1 MKKINVITS
10 SLLLLILITFSTL
23 IKSDET
29 VTTKESGDESSK
41 TPLEQIPIGLNG
53 LNDTLYWGTY
63 RPHTYFGMKTRSTLP
78 INTGLIWSTPN
89 IGMGTYNKFHYKVV
103 QGGDNGIKS
112 YTWVKHDGKNFGSQ
126 EIIDFQGHLNLTT
139 SFIKNSGPKGGDWS
153 VKISGKSNYT
163 NKGEVPLVSLIYYIH
178 DESLKKS
185 SENGLTINI
194 ADDNNN
200 NNKNNNIHIKGEHP
214 EIGKYTLHF
223 KDIKSTSN
231 DNDDGDNTNNNCLEE
246 MRKEEY
252 NLVDN
257 QKDLCDWRFYG
268 SSNYDSSTNWNI
280 FNNIFDQDFNQ
291 HNEAVFRTWNTQRF
305 KHFIPTLPN
314 KLKQNSNV
322 IAVQRVLTVPFNIE
336 ISFISHEFHNE
347 KELTEQQVEEII
359 KSILTGTAFDKT
371 FSKFEK
377 QFDDKFNKKFLGEKL
392 KKHKPEIYKV
402 SKESLSNLLGGF
414 GYWYGSGI
422 TKKSLKSDKIIKS
435 KPVALFSATPSRP
448 AFPRG
453 FLWDEG
459 FQQLLAS
466 TFDVELTI
474 ESLSHWLNIMDENGW
489 IPREQIL
496 GLEAASMVPE
506 EFRLQ
511 LPNIANPPSIILAIN
526 RLLEIS
532 QAYKERTAHMSG
544 NDNTDAR
551 QFKINMMR
559 DLSVIIENN
568 KEYDSIQRFLHSA
581 LPRIE
586 RFYQYYWNTQS
597 SGLIENSFRWR
608 GRKINHTLAS
618 GLDDY
623 PRASEPSTSEVHVDL
638 NSWVA
643 FFAKSLSTLTKYLGG
658 SDNKNQEKSELY
670 FKQFRLIQSNIE
682 QMHWDEK
689 ENLFHDIL
697 IHKNGTKE
705 FTRTYGY
712 MNYFPML
719 LGVLDT
725 DSPKVSP
732 LLTTLKDVNGIWS
745 RWGIRSMSV
754 KDKNFGTHENYWKG
768 PIWININYLFVQSMN
783 KIYTGTPAINEC
795 YQTLRFN
802 IINNIGNIYSETGNI
817 YEQYDPLTG
826 LGIRNRP
833 FNGWTALVSL
843 ISSEQY

>member
-1 MKKINVITS
+1 MKKINIITS
-10 SLLLLILITFSTL
+10 SLLLLILITFSSL
-23 IKSDET
+23 IKSDEKVEET
-29 VTTKESGDESSK
+29 ESLL
-41 TPLEQIPIGLNG
+41 LEKIPIGLNG

-63 RPHTYFGMKTRSTLP
+63 RPHTYFGMKTRSTKP

-89 IGMGTYNKFHYKVV
+89 IGMGSYNKFHYKVV

-112 YTWVKHDGKNFGSQ
+112 YTWTKHDGKNFGSQ
-126 EIIDFQGHLNLTT
+126 EITDVGGHLNLTT
-139 SFIKNSGPKGGDWS
+139 SFIKNSGSKGGDWS
-153 VKISGKSNYT
+153 VRISAKSNYT

-178 DESLKKS
+178 DESIKKS
-185 SENGLTINI
+185 SNGLNINI
-194 ADDNNN
+194 ADNNSNNN
-200 NNKNNNIHIKGEHP
+200 NNNNNIHIKGEHP

-223 KDIKSTSN
+223 KDIKTSN
-231 DNDDGDNTNNNCLEE
+231 SNNNNNNNCLEE
-246 MRKEEY
+246 MIKEEY
-252 NLVDN
+252 NLIN
-257 QKDLCDWRFYG
+257 SQKDLCDWRFYG
-268 SSNYDSSTNWNI
+268 SSNYDSNKNWNV

-291 HNEAVFRTWNTQRF
+291 HNEAVFRAWNTERF
-305 KHFIPTLPN
+305 KGFIPTLPN
-314 KLKQNSNV
+314 KLKENSNV

-336 ISFISHEFHNE
+336 ISFVSHEFHNK
-347 KELTEQQVEEII
+347 KELTEQQVDEIV
-359 KSILTGTAFDKT
+359 KSILTGSEFDST

-392 KKHKPEIYKV
+392 KKHKSEIYKV
-402 SKESLSNLLGGF
+402 TKESLSNLLGGF

-422 TKKSLKSDKIIKS
+422 TKKSEKIIKS

-459 FQQLLAS
+459 FHQLLTS

-511 LPNIANPPSIILAIN
+511 LPNIANPPSIILVIN
-526 RLLEIS
+526 KLLEIS
-532 QAYKERTAHMSG
+532 QAYKERTTHRKTEDDDYDGVEKLKMS
-544 NDNTDAR
+544 
-551 QFKINMMR
+551 MMR
-559 DLSVIIENN
+559 DLSIIIENN

-581 LPRIE
+581 LPRLE

-597 SGLIENSFRWR
+597 SNLVENSFRWR

-623 PRASEPSTSEVHVDL
+623 PRASQPSTSEIHIDL

-643 FFAKSLSTLTKYLGG
+643 FFAKSLSNLTKYLGG
-658 SDNKNQEKSELY
+658 NVEQQEKSQMY
-670 FKQFRLIQSNIE
+670 FKQFKLIQSNIE

-689 ENLFHDIL
+689 ESLFHDIL
-697 IHKNGTKE
+697 IHKNGSKE
-705 FTRTYGY
+705 FLRTYGY

-719 LGVLDT
+719 LGVLDV
-725 DSPKVSP
+725 DSSMISP
-732 LLTTLKDVNGIWS
+732 LLTTIKDVNGIWS

-768 PIWININYLFVQSMN
+768 PIWININYLFVHSMN
-783 KIYTGTPAINEC
+783 KIYMNTPSIGEC

-802 IINNIGNIYSETGNI
+802 LINNIGNVYSETGCL
-817 YEQYDPLTG
+817 YEQYDPVSGNG
-826 LGIRNRP
+826 LRNHP
-833 FNGWTALVSL
+833 FSGWTSLVSL
-843 ISSEQY
+843 IASEQF